1 MFIDTQGLLLVT
13 GREPCN
19 ASRHVM
25 RILAAGWHGQIAS
38 AFMQTAPGREDI
50 SAFAIGRPGLDIC
63 EPRSVERALGDIQPD
78 VLINLA
84 GYTDVDGAEGEP
96 ELAFAL
102 NSAGARLLAEAAA
115 RRDVPIIHISTSYVF
130 DGRKGSAYV
139 ETDQTRPSTI
149 YGKSKLAGEVEVQR
163 ANPKHIILRTEWIHS
178 PYGRC
183 FVSNILQRAQLG
195 MPLKVVNDQYGNPTY
210 APHLVDAVL
219 EVAAYLT
226 SKPRDDINWGVYHAA
241 GAGTATWYDVARE
254 VLAKAEQLS
263 GLCASLDAITSTEY
277 VTRSHR
283 SPNSQLDCSKL
294 EQTFGVR
301 LPDWQV
307 GLQECVERLLEDE

>member
-1 MFIDTQGLLLVT
+1 
-13 GREPCN
+13 
-19 ASRHVM
+19 M

-38 AFMQTAPGREDI
+38 AFMQIAPQRKDI

-63 EPRSVERALGDIQPD
+63 EPRSVERALGDIRPD

-84 GYTDVDGAEGEP
+84 GYTDVDGAESEP

-115 RRDVPIIHISTSYVF
+115 RRNVPIIHISTSYVF
-130 DGRKGSAYV
+130 DGRKTSAYV
-139 ETDQTRPSTI
+139 ETDETAPSTI
-149 YGKSKLAGEVEVQR
+149 YGKSKLAGEAEVQK

-178 PYGRC
+178 PFGRC
-183 FVSNILQRAQLG
+183 FVSNIVQRAQLG

-210 APHLVDAVL
+210 APHLVDVIL

-226 SKPRDDINWGVYHAA
+226 SRPPENIPWGVFHAA
-241 GAGTATWYDVARE
+241 GSGTATWYDVAQE
-254 VLAKAEQLS
+254 VLVKSGQLTGLSFSLGAIPSAEY
-263 GLCASLDAITSTEY
+263 STR
-277 VTRSHR
+277 TQR

-294 EQTFGVR
+294 EQIFGVR
-301 LPDWQV
+301 LPAWQEGV
-307 GLQECVERLLEDE
+307 RECVERLLAPGSSARRSDTP